1 MNKKKPFKRCR
12 QMWQKLRFNL
22 MEDGYARAEFLR
34 KRDILMGIG
43 ENVYYYSRI
52 FPSDPKLLKLHSN
65 ISIATNVRFI
75 THDRI
80 DVVLSGMYE
89 IPYRKRYDAIE
100 VMDNVF
106 IGADVIVLP
115 KVRIGPNAIVGAGAV
130 VTKDVLPG
138 TIVGGNPARVIGSFN
153 DLIRVRA
160 RHPKSARSVEKIW
173 ARFEKNHPVSI
184 EELIADQD
192 LTVPDLPKRLRKL
205 QKDGQAKNGAA
216 ADGAAEPE
224 ETDLSRADRKE

>member
-1 MNKKKPFKRCR
+1 MKKKKPFKRYR

-34 KRDILMGIG
+34 KKDILMGIG
-43 ENVYYYSRI
+43 DNVYYYSRI

-80 DVVLSGMYE
+80 DVILSGMYDM
-89 IPYRKRYDAIE
+89 PYRKRFDAIE

-138 TIVGGNPARVIGSFN
+138 TIVGGNPARVIGSFD

-160 RHPKSARSVEKIW
+160 RHPKSAKSVEKIW

-184 EELIADQD
+184 EELLEGQD
-192 LTVPDLPKRLRKL
+192 LTVPELPKHLRRL
-205 QKDGQAKNGAA
+205 QNTGQMETGTE
-216 ADGAAEPE
+216 ADRTECTKE
-224 ETDLSRADRKE
+224 RDLSRKDRKE